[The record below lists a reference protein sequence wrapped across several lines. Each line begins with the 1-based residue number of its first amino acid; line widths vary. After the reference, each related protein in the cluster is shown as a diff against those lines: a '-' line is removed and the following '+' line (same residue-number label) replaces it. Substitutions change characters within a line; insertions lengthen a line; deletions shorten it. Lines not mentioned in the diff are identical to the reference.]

1 MYIKFDDKNVGSPL
15 KDSELMDSVPIPART
30 KSYQLKK
37 GKSNVIAERK
47 QFLWIIDH
55 AITVHKLEGS
65 TLP

>member
-47 QFLWIIDH
+47 QFL
-55 AITVHKLEGS
+55 
-65 TLP
+65 

>member
-15 KDSELMDSVPIPART
+15 KDSELTNSVPITART

-47 QFLWIIDH
+47 QFL
-55 AITVHKLEGS
+55 
-65 TLP
+65 